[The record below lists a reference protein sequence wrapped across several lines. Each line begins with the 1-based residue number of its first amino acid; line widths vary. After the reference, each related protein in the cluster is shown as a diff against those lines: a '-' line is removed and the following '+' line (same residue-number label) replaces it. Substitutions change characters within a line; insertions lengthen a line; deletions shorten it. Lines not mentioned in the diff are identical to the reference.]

1 MTFLRNIKE
10 EKDELFKI
18 EGCIYEKLFNTFPD
32 FVLLL
37 DLEGRIVD
45 ISQMVLKLYL
55 AEKKDDFIGKR
66 LLDFIVPEEQESA
79 KQTFHKVLNE
89 GSIRMVEYKF
99 IKKNNTTFIGELSIS
114 VLNDKEDQKKFLF
127 CIMRDITNQKMI
139 EEELTQSQ
147 NMLQLV
153 MDNIPQFIYW
163 KDIYSAYL
171 GCNKNFA
178 RVAGVGQPENIVGKT
193 DYDLAW
199 KRDEAEFS
207 IESDHLII
215 DTDNPEYHII
225 ESQLQANGKHA
236 WLDTNKIPLHNS
248 SGEVIGILGTYEDIT
263 DRINAEIALKDSEMK
278 YRHLFERAP
287 FMIVLSNMD
296 GKIVDLNNQVF
307 TYTGYKKEELLGK
320 NMRDLSEIIPQ
331 KYFPFII
338 EIYRD
343 LLTKG
348 FLKAIEVQIYKKD
361 KSLMWISLQASLLEI
376 GKKLFIELIIQD
388 YTEKKKSENLI
399 IEEIEKLKKL
409 DSLKTELIT
418 RISHELKTPLV
429 SICAATEFLLDHN
442 RELLDD
448 RVIDLIESIRRGGDR
463 LKQLVYNLID
473 VSKIESNKLTLH
485 IKNENLRDIV
495 RDCFNDTKV
504 SAFKRDINF
513 KLNHLEDICIEV
525 DKVRIEQVIMNLLLN
540 AIKNTPPKGT
550 VSVSLQKTKN
560 HIDIIIKD
568 TGVGL
573 TEEEKKIIFKK
584 FGKIERYGK
593 GLDVDIEGSGLG
605 LYISKKIIELH
616 GGEIWVESEG
626 KDKGSTFYFTLPLIK
641 N

>member
-1 MTFLRNIKE
+1 
-10 EKDELFKI
+10 
-18 EGCIYEKLFNTFPD
+18 
-32 FVLLL
+32 
-37 DLEGRIVD
+37 
-45 ISQMVLKLYL
+45 
-55 AEKKDDFIGKR
+55 
-66 LLDFIVPEEQESA
+66 
-79 KQTFHKVLNE
+79 
-89 GSIRMVEYKF
+89 
-99 IKKNNTTFIGELSIS
+99 
-114 VLNDKEDQKKFLF
+114 
-127 CIMRDITNQKMI
+127 
-139 EEELTQSQ
+139 
-147 NMLQLV
+147 
-153 MDNIPQFIYW
+153 
-163 KDIYSAYL
+163 
-171 GCNKNFA
+171 
-178 RVAGVGQPENIVGKT
+178 
-193 DYDLAW
+193 
-199 KRDEAEFS
+199 
-207 IESDHLII
+207 
-215 DTDNPEYHII
+215 
-225 ESQLQANGKHA
+225 
-236 WLDTNKIPLHNS
+236 
-248 SGEVIGILGTYEDIT
+248 
-263 DRINAEIALKDSEMK
+263 
-278 YRHLFERAP
+278 
-287 FMIVLSNMD
+287 MIVLSNTD

-331 KYFPFII
+331 KYFPLII
-338 EIYRD
+338 EKYRE

-348 FLKAIEVQIYKKD
+348 FIKSIEVQIYKKD

-409 DSLKTELIT
+409 DILKTELIT